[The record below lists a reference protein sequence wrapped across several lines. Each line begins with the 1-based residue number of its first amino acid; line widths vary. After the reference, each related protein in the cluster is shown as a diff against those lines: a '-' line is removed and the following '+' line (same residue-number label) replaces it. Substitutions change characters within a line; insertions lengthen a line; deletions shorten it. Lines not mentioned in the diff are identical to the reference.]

1 VLWDVN
7 EKLTGIFLMQSEEKR
22 VRIKIKRAYIDWML
36 KEVIKI
42 LFVYIAKDKT
52 RFS

>member
-22 VRIKIKRAYIDWML
+22 VKIKKL
-36 KEVIKI
+36 KELI
-42 LFVYIAKDKT
+42 
-52 RFS
+52 